1 MVNMALGGTG
11 HTHTQTRFSNF
22 GPKCDA
28 FKAEIDEI
36 LEIKA
41 FECMEDVQKGQ
52 KFGECRS
59 CRPPTPVLRPRRVH
73 TTTRL
78 SISNKLHTTH
88 VTWAPSRNG
97 IKKRAMNAPGG
108 DCAMACTLPPHT

>member
-59 CRPPTPVLRPRRVH
+59 CPPNPRHHHHHHSAPLLPYSAPV
-73 TTTRL
+73 
-78 SISNKLHTTH
+78 
-88 VTWAPSRNG
+88 
-97 IKKRAMNAPGG
+97 
-108 DCAMACTLPPHT
+108 ACTPQLAYQSATNFTPHMSHGLQAGTGSRSVP